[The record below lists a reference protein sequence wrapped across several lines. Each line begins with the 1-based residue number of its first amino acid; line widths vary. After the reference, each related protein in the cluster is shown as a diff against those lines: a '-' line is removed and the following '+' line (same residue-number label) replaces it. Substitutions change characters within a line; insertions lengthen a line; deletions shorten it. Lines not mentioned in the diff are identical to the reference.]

1 MLMWIGII
9 VGGLLVLAIAA
20 VLVAGHMMFKPQP
33 APAGAEQGAVR
44 SKDGTSIAY
53 EKTGNGP
60 VVVLVSSALA
70 DREATRRLARLLA
83 DRYTVI
89 NYDRRGRGS
98 SGDTQPYAPQ
108 REVEDIEA
116 LIVQE
121 ADTVFLFG
129 SSSGAALALEAA
141 SRLNGRVKA
150 LFLYE
155 PPFIVDASRPPITA
169 DLRRRISELI
179 ALNQRNE
186 AVNCSLWKLL
196 GSHRLASR
204 SRDSQCPGGRRWLAW
219 RRQPR
224 TTWRYLRERKTGRP
238 CRKIAGRRICGQW

>member
-1 MLMWIGII
+1 MKPSAPAERMRHMLMWIGII

-20 VLVAGHMMFKPQP
+20 VFVADHVMFKPEP
-33 APAGAEQGAVR
+33 APAGARQGAVR

-83 DRYTVI
+83 DRCTVI

-116 LIVQE
+116 LIDQE
-121 ADTVFLFG
+121 GDTAFLFG

-141 SRLNGRVKA
+141 SRLKGRVKA

-155 PPFIVDASRPPITA
+155 PPFIVDTSPTFQG
-169 DLRRRISELI
+169 RI
-179 ALNQRNE
+179 R
-186 AVNCSLWKLL
+186 
-196 GSHRLASR
+196 G
-204 SRDSQCPGGRRWLAW
+204 
-219 RRQPR
+219 
-224 TTWRYLRERKTGRP
+224 
-238 CRKIAGRRICGQW
+238 